1 MDNSKGITL
10 SVLLVSM
17 FFLITACADSAPSE
31 ELAKETLSYEARG
44 CPGCFEIVKYKK
56 TNGIKNGITYQEYF
70 ACMIEF
76 KKDCYVFKDYSS
88 PSQTFSELKHLI
100 DKDSFRNPDH
110 GVLINSGDRYVMSGI
125 IYFVKTEKGWMPSK
139 RSPELEKVFQY
150 K

>member
-56 TNGIKNGITYQEYF
+56 TNGIKNGITYPIF
-70 ACMIEF
+70 RSLRIE
-76 KKDCYVFKDYSS
+76 
-88 PSQTFSELKHLI
+88 SQS
-100 DKDSFRNPDH
+100 
-110 GVLINSGDRYVMSGI
+110 Y
-125 IYFVKTEKGWMPSK
+125 
-139 RSPELEKVFQY
+139 Q
-150 K
+150 